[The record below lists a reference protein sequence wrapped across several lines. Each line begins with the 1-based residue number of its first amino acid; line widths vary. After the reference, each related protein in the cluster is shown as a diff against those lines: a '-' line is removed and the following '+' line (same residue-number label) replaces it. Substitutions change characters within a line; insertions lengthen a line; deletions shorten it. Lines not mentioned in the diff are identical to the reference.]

1 MMYAGLLTRRSK
13 LITDKTMVI
22 GRKVSNFAAIFTRTF
37 KTEIKMKKAKIG
49 MLAIVCMIAASCG
62 NMNQVLSAIQNG
74 SVINAITSV
83 IGLDKVS
90 AQNLIGTWTYNG
102 PGCAFT
108 SENLL
113 AKAGGEVAAAQIEEK
128 VKPYYQ
134 QVGISASNTQ
144 ITFNQDGTFSSKIAG
159 TNFSGTYT
167 FNEAS
172 QQIKLKGL
180 LLSIN
185 CYTKREIN
193 GISILFEA
201 KKLLTVLQT
210 MSALSGNANLQTIGD
225 LSKQYD
231 GVRVGFDMKR

>member
-1 MMYAGLLTRRSK
+1 
-13 LITDKTMVI
+13 
-22 GRKVSNFAAIFTRTF
+22 
-37 KTEIKMKKAKIG
+37 MKKISFLLVAIAS
-49 MLAIVCMIAASCG
+49 MLMAGCG
-62 NMNQVLSAIQNG
+62 NMNQVLSAMQNG
-74 SVINAITSV
+74 GVINAITSV

-90 AQNLIGTWTYNG
+90 AQNLIGSWTYSG

-128 VKPYYQ
+128 IRPYYE

-144 ITFNQDGTFSSKIAG
+144 ITFNQDGTFTSRIAG

-210 MSALSGNANLQTIGD
+210 MSALSGRTDLQTISD

>member
-1 MMYAGLLTRRSK
+1 
-13 LITDKTMVI
+13 
-22 GRKVSNFAAIFTRTF
+22 
-37 KTEIKMKKAKIG
+37 MKKAKIG
-49 MLAIVCMIAASCG
+49 MLAICCLIAASCG
-62 NMNQVLSAIQNG
+62 NMSQVLNAMQNG

-90 AQNLIGTWTYNG
+90 AQNLIGSWTYSG

-113 AKAGGEVAAAQIEEK
+113 AKAGGEVAAAQIEQK
-128 VKPYYQ
+128 LQPYYQ

-144 ITFNQDGTFSSKIAG
+144 ITFNQDGTFTSRIAG

-172 QQIKLKGL
+172 QQIKLKGM